1 MTPIICGVDVCSAAL
16 DAAIR
21 GPAGDGAAARFAND
35 AAGIAALLAFCQGQG
50 VGLVVMEATGGYERL
65 AFGTLWGGGMAVAVV
80 NPRMVR
86 RFAEAIGRFEKTDRI
101 DARLIAWFAEVKRIR
116 PTPPV
121 PAAQARL
128 AALVTRLRQPTED
141 RVAERNRRRLV
152 TDPDV
157 LRSFS
162 ETIALLSRQLRDL
175 EAEVGRLIA
184 ADPLWARLDAAF
196 REIKGVANRTV
207 ARLMAELPEIGTLH
221 AKPAA
226 KLTGLAP
233 IARDSGKAQ
242 HRRPIR
248 GGRASVRSILVIVAE
263 IVRRHDPDF
272 RAHHAKLTAAGKP
285 KMVVRVALAH
295 KLLTRL
301 NAKARDARA
310 ALP

>member
-1 MTPIICGVDVCSAAL
+1 MTPIICGVEVCSAAL
-16 DAAIR
+16 EAAIR

-35 AAGIAALLAFCQGQG
+35 AAGIAALLALCQGQG
-50 VGLVVMEATGGYERL
+50 GGLVVMEATGGYERL
-65 AFGTLWGGGMAVAVV
+65 AFATLWGGGMAVAVV

-86 RFAEAIGRFEKTDRI
+86 RFAEAIGRLEKTGRI
-101 DARLIAWFAEVKRIR
+101 AARLIAWFAEVKRIR

-128 AALVTRLRQPTED
+128 AALVTRLRQLTED

-162 ETIALLSRQLRDL
+162 ETIARLSRQPRDL

-233 IARDSGKAQ
+233 IARDSAKAQ

-285 KMVVRVALAH
+285 KIVVRVALAH
-295 KLLTRL
+295 KPLTRL